1 MSDQVNAYP
10 GINTNQLHIPLG
22 QTGMQSINPSMVQ
35 PINHGMV
42 KPSNQAMVQSTNQG
56 APNQSNQNMQQPTN
70 QAQQPGNQVAQPGNQ
85 TMQPMGNQTI
95 PQINQNGQSRDTN
108 GQTYGQMTT
117 QPQQMYQ
124 QQQSQIPQQM
134 QGIAQQAMGL
144 EDFNTMDPHG
154 TIKMNLVQPQNPMMI
169 PGFGNN
175 ANRYGA
181 NMNQNNIPM
190 NGINANILNN
200 LMELTGKPVQ
210 VPVDIVTVKSW
221 SEAVKSVQTEE
232 MVKDLNEIKNMNL
245 TDDED
250 YLFNMYVHSPGLSDQ
265 LTLVSFL
272 GGLYEA
278 KYSHLFEKYNSL
290 IMWLYYVLYQSICRG
305 LKNVVED
312 NSTHKEEISKNTF
325 SKFITRKSLKRKM
338 ASHAK
343 EMSGPSVPKI
353 FKTNIEQPN
362 ILEGKKHIFYTTSV
376 YTGNPEVFTIGKFIN
391 QLLPSDFAIL
401 SSSCTFRKSNI
412 AMGNNAAEMVNCGH
426 IAFAQPIL
434 VQMFARS
441 VRTYVFVGASN
452 VEKLINAVKAMV
464 NLECINGLTIGTLKE
479 QTMSNLDV
487 GHDKVKFDMNLMKE
501 PDRIMCC
508 VLSYV
513 RCSMNNQRSVE
524 IKGYA
529 SNFYALNQ
537 RYLKSPENEARLA
550 KIVEENE
557 EKMVQQLDAYNKARG
572 FYVDD
577 SDDDGPT
584 ESTET
589 EPRPTTD

>member
-1 MSDQVNAYP
+1 MA
-10 GINTNQLHIPLG
+10 
-22 QTGMQSINPSMVQ
+22 
-35 PINHGMV
+35 
-42 KPSNQAMVQSTNQG
+42 QSTNQG
-56 APNQSNQNMQQPTN
+56 AQHANQSNQNVQQPNN
-70 QAQQPGNQVAQPGNQ
+70 QAQQPGNQVAQQPGNQ
-85 TMQPMGNQTI
+85 MIQPMGNQTI
-95 PQINQNGQSRDTN
+95 PQMNQNGHDAS
-108 GQTYGQMTT
+108 GQTYGQTP
-117 QPQQMYQ
+117 QSQQMYP
-124 QQQSQIPQQM
+124 QQSQIPQQL

-144 EDFNTMDPHG
+144 EDFNSMDPHG
-154 TIKMNLVQPQNPMMI
+154 TIKMNLVQPQNPMII

-181 NMNQNNIPM
+181 NMNQNIPM

-221 SEAVKSVQTEE
+221 SEAVNSVQTED
-232 MVKDLNEIKNMNL
+232 MVRDLNEIKNMNL
-245 TDDED
+245 VDDED

-278 KYSHLFEKYNSL
+278 KYPHLFEKYNSL
-290 IMWLYYVLYQSICRG
+290 IMWLYYVLYQSICKG

-343 EMSGPSVPKI
+343 EMSGSSAPKI
-353 FKTNIEQPN
+353 YKTTNNEQSS
-362 ILEGKKHIFYTTSV
+362 ILEGKKHIFYTTST
-376 YTGNPEVFTIGKFIN
+376 YTGNTDVFTIGKFAN

-401 SSSCTFRKSNI
+401 SSACTFRKSNI
-412 AMGNNAAEMVNCGH
+412 AMGNNAAEVVNCGH

-434 VQMFARS
+434 VQMYARS
-441 VRTYVFVGASN
+441 VRAFLFVGASN
-452 VEKLINAVKAMV
+452 VEKLIEAVKAMV

-487 GHDKVKFDMNLMKE
+487 SRDKTKFDMNMMKE

-524 IKGYA
+524 IKGYS
-529 SNFYALNQ
+529 SNFYSLNQ
-537 RYLKSPENEARLA
+537 QYLKSPESEARLA

-557 EKMVQQLDAYNKARG
+557 EKMVQKLDAYNKAHG
-572 FYVDD
+572 FHVDD
-577 SDDDGPT
+577 SDDDDNGAT
-584 ESTET
+584 KSTEM
-589 EPRPTTD
+589 